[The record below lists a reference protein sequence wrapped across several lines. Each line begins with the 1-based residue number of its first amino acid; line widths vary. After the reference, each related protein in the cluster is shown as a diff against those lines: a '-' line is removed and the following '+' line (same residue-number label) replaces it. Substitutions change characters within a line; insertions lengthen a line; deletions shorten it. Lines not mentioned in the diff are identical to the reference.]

1 MEFTMSKIKWPTASA
16 SALITTPA
24 FRLVGAA
31 ALIAGLAF
39 VLAAPFC
46 ASAQAQTT
54 GKSDVT
60 ISDLANAQGAK
71 LRDEIAKAQG
81 LPTQQ
86 DRVAVEAQA
95 AVAAEAQ
102 LRMVKARPAPT
113 RSSSTTVHGTYT
125 ARNGSRVIELTDGR
139 NLFQAKVGAQYGEWI
154 ITDVTATGVTIASA
168 VCKKKCRPDRA
179 VSMGGTF

>member
-1 MEFTMSKIKWPTASA
+1 MEFTMSKIKLP
-16 SALITTPA
+16 PA
-24 FRLVGAA
+24 FRLAGAA

-39 VLAAPFC
+39 V
-46 ASAQAQTT
+46 SVQAQAANIVQAANTPNT
-54 GKSDVT
+54 PNTPNGSDVT
-60 ISDLANAQGAK
+60 IGDLANAQRAK
-71 LRDEIAKAQG
+71 LKDEIAKAQG

-102 LRMVKARPAPT
+102 LRMVKARSAPT
-113 RSSSTTVHGTYT
+113 RSSFTTVHGTYT

-168 VCKKKCRPDRA
+168 VCKKKCSPDRA